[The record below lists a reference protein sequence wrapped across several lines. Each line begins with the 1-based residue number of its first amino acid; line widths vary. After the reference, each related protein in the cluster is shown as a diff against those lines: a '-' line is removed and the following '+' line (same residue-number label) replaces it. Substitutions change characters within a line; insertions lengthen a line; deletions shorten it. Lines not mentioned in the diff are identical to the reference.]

1 MISKDALDRIAKIRN
16 PLFRQHTAAALAD
29 WQRVPADSP
38 EPNIKYQQQLIR
50 SAISEILSLRL
61 QAAYAP
67 IFGTLKRME
76 LQMAVLAESGRA
88 PFAPPA
94 VRPAMPSMP
103 KYDLPEFLR
112 PERSAVTAGD

>member
-1 MISKDALDRIAKIRN
+1 MTARDKY
-16 PLFRQHTAAALAD
+16 RQDVAAALLD
-29 WQRVPADSP
+29 WRMFAIGPR
-38 EPNIKYQQQLIR
+38 PNIKYEQQLIR
-50 SAISEILSLRL
+50 SAIGEVLSLRL

-67 IFGTLKRME
+67 ILGTLKRME
-76 LQMAVLAESGRA
+76 LQMAVLADSRRA

-112 PERSAVTAGD
+112 SERSAVTAGVS